1 MKLRSWIAIVLVVPV
16 LAVAAFNVP
25 ALLEPVP
32 VDLVVTTVRAPLW
45 PFVVGVPL
53 VLAAVFLGAALLDR
67 ARQLRQVAALERQ
80 LEAARGIVER
90 GREQALD
97 GAVRELVGRLDAVEA
112 LVEGV
117 GSGMEARLSAR
128 LDALESVVE
137 GVGSGMES
145 RLTTRLD
152 ALSAQRDAGDEAVS
166 ERLATL
172 TERVVRV
179 RDEIAADVAEA
190 EDAVL
195 RALQEADRTVDV
207 DDGRERPRLPGGD
220 ALDLG

>member
-16 LAVAAFNVP
+16 LVVAAFNVP
-25 ALLEPVP
+25 ALLAPVP
-32 VDLVVTTVRAPLW
+32 VDLLVTTVRAPLW

-80 LEAARGIVER
+80 LEEARAVVER
-90 GREQALD
+90 GREQSLD
-97 GAVRELVGRLDAVEA
+97 GAVREVLG
-112 LVEGV
+112 
-117 GSGMEARLSAR
+117 R

-145 RLTTRLD
+145 RLGARLD
-152 ALSAQRDAGDEAVS
+152 ALGARREAGDQAVN
-166 ERLATL
+166 ERLSAL
-172 TERVVRV
+172 AERVVRV
-179 RDEIAADVAEA
+179 RDELAADVAEA

-195 RALQEADRTVDV
+195 RALQGSDRTVDV
-207 DDGRERPRLPGGD
+207 DDGRDRPRLPGGE
-220 ALDLG
+220 LPDLG

>member
-25 ALLEPVP
+25 ALLDPVP
-32 VDLVVTTVRAPLW
+32 VDFLVATVRMPLW

-67 ARQLRQVAALERQ
+67 ARQLRLVAALERQ
-80 LEAARGIVER
+80 LEEARATVER

-97 GAVRELVGRLDAVEA
+97 GAVRELAG
-112 LVEGV
+112 
-117 GSGMEARLSAR
+117 R
-128 LDALESVVE
+128 LDALEAVVE

-145 RLTTRLD
+145 RLGARLD
-152 ALSAQRDAGDEAVS
+152 ALGARRDAGDEAVR
-166 ERLATL
+166 ERLSAL
-172 TERVVRV
+172 HERVVRV
-179 RDEIAADVAEA
+179 RDELAADVAKT

-195 RALQEADRTVDV
+195 RALEEAGRTVDA

-220 ALDLG
+220 PSDLG

>member
-1 MKLRSWIAIVLVVPV
+1 MKLRSWIAIVVVVPV
-16 LAVAAFNVP
+16 LVVAAFNVP

-32 VDLVVTTVRAPLW
+32 VDLLVATVRMPLW

-80 LEAARGIVER
+80 LEEARAVVER

-97 GAVRELVGRLDAVEA
+97 GVVRELAG
-112 LVEGV
+112 
-117 GSGMEARLSAR
+117 R

-145 RLTTRLD
+145 RLGARLD
-152 ALSAQRDAGDEAVS
+152 ALGARRDAGDEAVRES
-166 ERLATL
+166 LSAL
-172 TERVVRV
+172 LERVVRV
-179 RDEIAADVAEA
+179 RDELAADVAKA
-190 EDAVL
+190 ENSML
-195 RALQEADRTVDV
+195 RALQEADRTVDA

-220 ALDLG
+220 ASDLG

>member
-16 LAVAAFNVP
+16 LVVAVFNVP
-25 ALLEPVP
+25 ALLDPVP
-32 VDLVVTTVRAPLW
+32 VDLLVATVRMPLW

-67 ARQLRQVAALERQ
+67 SRQLRQVAALERQ
-80 LEAARGIVER
+80 LEEARAVVDR

-97 GAVRELVGRLDAVEA
+97 GAVREL
-112 LVEGV
+112 
-117 GSGMEARLSAR
+117 SGR

-145 RLTTRLD
+145 RLGARLD
-152 ALSAQRDAGDEAVS
+152 ALGARRDAGDEAVR
-166 ERLATL
+166 ERLSAL
-172 TERVVRV
+172 HERVVRV
-179 RDEIAADVAEA
+179 RDELAADVAKT

-195 RALQEADRTVDV
+195 RALEEADRTVDV

-220 ALDLG
+220 ASDLG

>member
-25 ALLEPVP
+25 ALLDPVP
-32 VDLVVTTVRAPLW
+32 VDLLVATVRMPLW

-67 ARQLRQVAALERQ
+67 SRQLRQVAALERQ
-80 LEAARGIVER
+80 LEEARAVVER

-97 GAVRELVGRLDAVEA
+97 GAVRELTGRF
-112 LVEGV
+112 
-117 GSGMEARLSAR
+117 
-128 LDALESVVE
+128 DALESVVE

-145 RLTTRLD
+145 RLAARLD
-152 ALSAQRDAGDEAVS
+152 ALGARRDAGDEAVR
-166 ERLATL
+166 ERLSAL
-172 TERVVRV
+172 HERVVRV
-179 RDEIAADVAEA
+179 RDELAADVAKT

-195 RALQEADRTVDV
+195 RALEEADRTVDV
-207 DDGRERPRLPGGD
+207 DDGREQPRLPGGD
-220 ALDLG
+220 ASDLG